1 MRVEDLPV
9 DTSPRSGILSAHLGQ
24 HKLPTDSPET
34 SREECIGVGGPF
46 GLWHFIYRSIYL
58 DQLYRA
64 YQKLYA
70 SMHDRGVGP
79 PIKPSL
85 EGMKTMLPI
94 INLHGYIPSLDCKTP
109 LMKFHIAFMWQFSS
123 AGLPQSLN
131 FMQHLIHLQIRHLR
145 TDDITCK
152 PVMVVV
158 TPLNISLNFSR
169 VCGAKD
175 PSLANLPS
183 QRLEKQSKTQK
194 EQSNRDTYEVTG
206 ILSQLVLFHSYKTK
220 SFPEPEY
227 NALTQAYEKE
237 PFPKLSLS
245 VSRLQEPF

>member
-1 MRVEDLPV
+1 MLVLIKCMN
-9 DTSPRSGILSAHLGQ
+9 T
-24 HKLPTDSPET
+24 PT
-34 SREECIGVGGPF
+34 
-46 GLWHFIYRSIYL
+46 
-58 DQLYRA
+58 
-64 YQKLYA
+64 
-70 SMHDRGVGP
+70 
-79 PIKPSL
+79 
-85 EGMKTMLPI
+85 
-94 INLHGYIPSLDCKTP
+94 
-109 LMKFHIAFMWQFSS
+109 
-123 AGLPQSLN
+123 
-131 FMQHLIHLQIRHLR
+131 RHLR

-237 PFPKLSLS
+237 PFPQTLSLCFKAAGALLKDS
-245 VSRLQEPF
+245 SCSYKFEFPNSNVGANLVVMQLARAALNCLA

>member
-1 MRVEDLPV
+1 
-9 DTSPRSGILSAHLGQ
+9 
-24 HKLPTDSPET
+24 
-34 SREECIGVGGPF
+34 
-46 GLWHFIYRSIYL
+46 
-58 DQLYRA
+58 
-64 YQKLYA
+64 
-70 SMHDRGVGP
+70 
-79 PIKPSL
+79 
-85 EGMKTMLPI
+85 
-94 INLHGYIPSLDCKTP
+94 
-109 LMKFHIAFMWQFSS
+109 
-123 AGLPQSLN
+123 
-131 FMQHLIHLQIRHLR
+131 
-145 TDDITCK
+145 
-152 PVMVVV
+152 MVVV

-237 PFPKLSLS
+237 PFP
-245 VSRLQEPF
+245 